1 MWVIVETTYSGKN
14 TIYGPYSNHCE
25 AKVHMDKKVMQ
36 YISQFN
42 FEISYY
48 TPSDN
53 LYLISHYIENMTF
66 KNGINYKNVVVKFE
80 ILEINSYN

>member
-1 MWVIVETTYSGKN
+1 
-14 TIYGPYSNHCE
+14 
-25 AKVHMDKKVMQ
+25 MQ

-66 KNGINYKNVVVKFE
+66 KNGINYKKVVVSFE